1 MRTRTGVFAAVL
13 LAVACVDQTTPVAPD
28 GASLNVVGGESRQYV
43 VVFNQPSGLPQAVE
57 RIVSGAGGSITARL
71 DEVGAIAASS
81 SDPDFATR
89 MAREPQVKAVSE
101 DVEVQL
107 IPPTPGVD
115 VAAVDAQEAGSPG
128 PAEPA
133 GADPQP
139 GPEPLYYEQ
148 WDKMRM
154 NASATGSYA
163 VQRGR
168 PDVVVGILDTGI
180 EFLPLPHPDI
190 APNLDVARSRSFVV
204 PVGMPPGPADGNP
217 SPASWDDRNGH
228 GSWCASAVA
237 APINAFG
244 ISGVA
249 PGVRVVALKVLR
261 DNGNGSFLWTAQALI
276 YAANNR
282 MDVASMSLG
291 GYMRHAGNQAL
302 ITLLTRAVEYARQNG
317 VTPIAAL
324 GNDNYNLSDGDF
336 VRDFIF
342 APAELPGVIGVS
354 ATGYTNR
361 KAFYSSW
368 GVGKTD
374 ISAPGGGSTTFEPM
388 PSVGGVPV
396 YRGNGRVLGAYA
408 TEAIG
413 TISPVFREEECTPGP
428 GGPCFYY
435 AWIRGTSMA
444 TPNAAGVVALI
455 ISQYGDFTPDG
466 SRKTHMSPTQVEAI
480 LQRTANNQPCVSNVE
495 AVYYNPAPAPFGYDY
510 RAECQGTAGGY
521 TSFFGKGI
529 VDALKA
535 VTEGPGMSAGN

>member
-13 LAVACVDQTTPVAPD
+13 LAVACADQTTPVAPD
-28 GASLNVVGGESRQYV
+28 GASLNVVGGESRRYA
-43 VVFNQPSGLPQAVE
+43 VVFNQPSGLPQNVE
-57 RIVSGAGGSITARL
+57 RIVAAAGGTITARL
-71 DEVGAIAASS
+71 DEIGAIGASS
-81 SDPDFATR
+81 SDPNFATKLAS
-89 MAREPQVKAVSE
+89 MPQVKEVGE
-101 DVEVQL
+101 DIEVQM
-107 IPPTPGVD
+107 IPPTGGVD
-115 VAAVDAQEAGSPG
+115 VALVDAMESGTQG

-133 GADPQP
+133 GPDPQP
-139 GPEPLYYEQ
+139 GTEPLYREQ

-154 NASATGSYA
+154 NASLAGSYA

-168 PDVVVGILDTGI
+168 RDVVVGILDTGI
-180 EFLPLPHPDI
+180 ETFPAPHPDL
-190 APNLDVARSRSFVV
+190 APNLDAARSRSFVV
-204 PVGMPPGPADGNP
+204 PVGMPPGPADGDPNP
-217 SPASWDDRNGH
+217 VSWDDRNGH

-249 PGVRVVALKVLR
+249 PNVTVVALKVLR

-276 YAANNR
+276 YAANAR

-291 GYMRHAGNQAL
+291 GYLRHAGNQAL
-302 ITLLTRAVEYARQNG
+302 ITILTRAVNYARENG

-324 GNDNYNLSDGDF
+324 GNDNFNLSDGDF

-354 ATGYTNR
+354 STGYTNR
-361 KAFYSSW
+361 KAFYSNW

-374 ISAPGGGSTTFEPM
+374 VSAPGGGSTSFEPM
-388 PSVGGVPV
+388 PTNPTTGLPV
-396 YRGNGRVLGAYA
+396 YRGNGRVLGAWA
-408 TEAIG
+408 KENVG
-413 TISPVFREEECTPGP
+413 GVSSGFRHQQCDPVEGS
-428 GGPCFYY
+428 PCFLY
-435 AWIRGTSMA
+435 AWVRGTSMA
-444 TPNAAGVVALI
+444 APNAAGVVALI

-495 AVYYNPAPAPFGYDY
+495 ASYVTLGYT
-510 RAECQGTAGGY
+510 AECQGTAGGY

-529 VDALKA
+529 VDAFKA
-535 VTEGPGMSAGN
+535 VTDGPGTPTAQ